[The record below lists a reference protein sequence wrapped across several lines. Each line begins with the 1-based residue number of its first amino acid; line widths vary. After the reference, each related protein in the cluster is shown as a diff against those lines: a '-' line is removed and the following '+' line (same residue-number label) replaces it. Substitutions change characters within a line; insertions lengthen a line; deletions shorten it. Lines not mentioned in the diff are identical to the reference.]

1 MERARL
7 YVTISP
13 DLGAEREVIG
23 RAVASLPVDVGWEVG
38 YTPGPFDPSIHAQAA
53 AHADVYVLALGED
66 IRAPMGVEW
75 NLVRRA
81 GRTPLAFLKETRRTP
96 AAQEFIRTAALEWT
110 GYRAASELAQPVQ
123 LALAQA
129 ILDHAGQYSLST
141 PEWTTLQ
148 EFVKNLRD
156 QQATDSEDERSGAG
170 QGGVIFAP
178 SREAGRGGVLLRDGG
193 RKMDGGRT
201 TEDRG

>member
-7 YVTISP
+7 YVSISP

-23 RAVASLPVDVGWEVG
+23 RAVAGLPVDVGWEVG
-38 YTPGPFDPSIHAQAA
+38 YTPGPYDPLPDPLAA
-53 AHADVYVLALGED
+53 SQADVYILALGED

-75 NLVRRA
+75 SLAQRARRV
-81 GRTPLAFLKETRRTP
+81 PLAFLKETSRTP
-96 AAQEFIRTAALEWT
+96 AAQEFMKTAALAWT
-110 GYRAASELAQPVQ
+110 SYRAAAELAAPVQ

-129 ILDHAGQYSLST
+129 VLDRAGQYGLST
-141 PEWTTLQ
+141 PEWNTLQ
-148 EFVKNLRD
+148 ELVKTLREG
-156 QQATDSEDERSGAG
+156 QAGEAEDARSGAG

-193 RKMDGGRT
+193 RT
-201 TEDRG
+201 TED